1 MSAFTGFVLCVGWI
15 RRNPHMLRLKKDEP
29 PPGLPSLLQR
39 SVPAAIVER
48 YFRQLFSGYNFHVLR
63 VTVSGLYELA

>member
-1 MSAFTGFVLCVGWI
+1 
-15 RRNPHMLRLKKDEP
+15 MLRLKKDEP